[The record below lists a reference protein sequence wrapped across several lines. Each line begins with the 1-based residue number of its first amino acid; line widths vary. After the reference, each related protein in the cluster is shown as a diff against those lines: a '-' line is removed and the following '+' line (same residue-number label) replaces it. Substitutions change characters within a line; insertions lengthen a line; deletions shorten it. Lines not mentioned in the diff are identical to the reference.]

1 MPVDTPL
8 YHDATRPAETRA
20 QDLLARMTLEEKV
33 RQMSQH
39 DAGLLDRPEALRTA
53 LSQGIGTLQDPRIG
67 PRENAERV
75 NAIDHAYIITEL
87 APRGSLADALKS
99 HPQRNN
105 WATLARW
112 ALDIANGLQYLHTLS
127 PPVLHL
133 DLKPQNLLLF
143 DDCAKLCDFGIAHI
157 AEHTLTHQTVEQFSF
172 RYAAPE
178 QFAKAPI
185 SAATD
190 IYGLGGVLF
199 AMIDPTRWQA
209 REGHQQL
216 EPKSLG

>member
-75 NAIDHAYIITEL
+75 NAIQRYLVEETRLGIPALVISECLHGHMSDGATIFPQAIGLASTWNPALIGRMAAATAKEARATGVAQAL
-87 APRGSLADALKS
+87 APDLD
-99 HPQRNN
+99 
-105 WATLARW
+105 LARDARWGRVEETYGEDPRISPGAW
-112 ALDIANGLQYLHTLS
+112 A
-127 PPVLHL
+127 PPT
-133 DLKPQNLLLF
+133 
-143 DDCAKLCDFGIAHI
+143 CGGC
-157 AEHTLTHQTVEQFSF
+157 
-172 RYAAPE
+172 R
-178 QFAKAPI
+178 
-185 SAATD
+185 AT
-190 IYGLGGVLF
+190 
-199 AMIDPTRWQA
+199 A
-209 REGHQQL
+209 RQ
-216 EPKSLG
+216 STAST